1 MIQKIRRKKLRI
13 NIIPLIDIIFLMLV
27 FFMLATNFTEIK
39 KIRFSINSSV
49 DKTISSKNTLIVNL
63 KSNKYF
69 VLDNEILKNNI
80 EKRIQSLWKN
90 ENYKNVVV
98 LNDKNSEVES
108 LIYLLDI
115 LKTNKIE
122 AVTFA
127 NEID

>member
-1 MIQKIRRKKLRI
+1 
-13 NIIPLIDIIFLMLV
+13 
-27 FFMLATNFTEIK
+27 MLATNFTEIK

-90 ENYKNVVV
+90 ENYKNIVI